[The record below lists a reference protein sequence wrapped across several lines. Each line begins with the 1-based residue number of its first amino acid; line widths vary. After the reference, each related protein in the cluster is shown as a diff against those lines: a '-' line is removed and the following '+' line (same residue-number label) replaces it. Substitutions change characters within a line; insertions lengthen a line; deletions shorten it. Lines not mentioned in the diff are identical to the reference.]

1 MPVIL
6 PRLMATVTL
15 LWAGA
20 AWAQEPVVRGAPHP
34 WQMNFQPAA
43 SPVMEHDRIAA

>member
-6 PRLMATVTL
+6 PRLMATATL

-20 AWAQEPVVRGAPHP
+20 AWAQEPVVRGAPQAMADELSAGRFAGHG
-34 WQMNFQPAA
+34 A
-43 SPVMEHDRIAA
+43 